1 MVSSAGGQGAVQAM
15 VANELVGDHSA
26 MTSVWQ
32 SQCREVDA
40 VWDLRRSRRN
50 LDPHF
55 RARRGGRIVGFGA
68 GTVVPVRLRLLVH
81 DDRRWLHDDLRRVV
95 VGRIVIRRVT
105 TPRTPPKR

>member
-1 MVSSAGGQGAVQAM
+1 
-15 VANELVGDHSA
+15 
-26 MTSVWQ
+26 
-32 SQCREVDA
+32 A

-95 VGRIVIRRVT
+95 VGRIVIRRGK
-105 TPRTPPKR
+105 PPPTPPQKKGDDAEAAAPKKGGGNPAPLRQGCF